1 MESRLAIR
9 RRCPH
14 AIRQILS
21 FWLITPSEH
30 RKTGYEGSGSYFRGG
45 SKSPASGGLRHGVQE
60 QSGYDRADFRTSLP
74 ESNPAF
80 AGRKGLGLGLY
91 IGKELA
97 ARHGGQIWARS
108 ALGQGRRLFRYIA
121 VFSLRSLV
129 GPALTKEGHMESPI
143 TIVVTEIGSQI
154 GWLSD
159 KTRAEQSQGLR
170 DLRQGCL
177 HSDLEV
183 LLPKMGLAEA
193 SELFFMVAI
202 IDGIDGEAITKRIR
216 EELNGSELNCVPSSR
231 SSREERSYSIQFP

>member
-1 MESRLAIR
+1 
-9 RRCPH
+9 
-14 AIRQILS
+14 
-21 FWLITPSEH
+21 
-30 RKTGYEGSGSYFRGG
+30 
-45 SKSPASGGLRHGVQE
+45 
-60 QSGYDRADFRTSLP
+60 
-74 ESNPAF
+74 
-80 AGRKGLGLGLY
+80 
-91 IGKELA
+91 
-97 ARHGGQIWARS
+97 
-108 ALGQGRRLFRYIA
+108 
-121 VFSLRSLV
+121 
-129 GPALTKEGHMESPI
+129 MESPI